1 MCNALLPAL
10 EASNRIPSERGSDA
24 FKVLLAEDNV
34 VNQKVA
40 MKFLE
45 SAGHQTEIVENGV
58 LALEAVKKNFYD
70 VSCSS
75 FSFAPNAHIAA
86 STDRHHGRQHAR
98 YGRDGGYSAHS
109 FLRASSRPRATSN
122 RGSDS
127 EQILFSALAESS

>member
-70 VSCSS
+70 VSL
-75 FSFAPNAHIAA
+75 N
-86 STDRHHGRQHAR
+86 GRLPL
-98 YGRDGGYSAHS
+98 SMK
-109 FLRASSRPRATSN
+109 LTLPT
-122 RGSDS
+122 
-127 EQILFSALAESS
+127 

>member
-24 FKVLLAEDNV
+24 FKVLLAEDNI

-70 VSCSS
+70 VSC
-75 FSFAPNAHIAA
+75 
-86 STDRHHGRQHAR
+86 RLGQM
-98 YGRDGGYSAHS
+98 
-109 FLRASSRPRATSN
+109 RASLTFASSLRSCSWTSRCLWYIF
-122 RGSDS
+122 GSFYLDR
-127 EQILFSALAESS
+127 LLNT